1 MRAFKSL
8 IPLAFASAA
17 LFAANP
23 ASAVTISF
31 DINDVMFSTTTTSGV
46 FLSPLPSSA
55 PALPA
60 DASFT
65 VPSDGTNY
73 LANYQGKFLRFNFN
87 LPTGFYNLSFTFEA
101 IVNDIFATYVNDTVV
116 AIQSSTTASNF
127 FPPLPGFSMNA
138 AGTASDTSGKL
149 DYLLT
154 SGMQSLFQ
162 VGANELSLF
171 GADTLSYGGIPI
183 INGTINFDVGV
194 VPPNGVPE
202 PSTLALLGLGLLGA
216 AGFRRRRSPK

>member
-8 IPLAFASAA
+8 IPLAFVSAS

-23 ASAVTISF
+23 ASAVMIPF
-31 DINDVMFSTTTTSGV
+31 DLTNFLVSTTTTSGV
-46 FLSPLPSSA
+46 NLSALPSSA

-60 DASFT
+60 DATFT
-65 VPSDGTNY
+65 LPPTATIPLVLN
-73 LANYQGKFLRFNFN
+73 QGKFLRFNFD
-87 LPTGFYNLSFTFEA
+87 LPAGFYNLAFSFQA
-101 IVNDIFATYVNDTVV
+101 LVNDEFATYVNDTVV
-116 AIQSSTTASNF
+116 AIQGTTTASNF
-127 FPPLPGFSMNA
+127 SPPLPGFSMNA

-149 DYLLT
+149 EFLLT

-171 GADTLSYGGIPI
+171 GTDTLINGGIGSV
-183 INGTINFDVGV
+183 NGTINFDVAAA
-194 VPPNGVPE
+194 PPNGVPE